1 MLGVLDVV
9 GSHALGCAT
18 EKNDLD
24 ILIDLPPKNRKN
36 YFDYF
41 FLVAKE
47 KVKFTSIS
55 YYLKCK

>member
-1 MLGVLDVV
+1 MSHNGLRICVLDVF
-9 GSHALGCAT
+9 GSHARGCET

-41 FLVAKE
+41 F
-47 KVKFTSIS
+47 
-55 YYLKCK
+55 